1 MRRRGCPL
9 PQKASENSSK
19 NLHPVC
25 DQRGSGLPSTSVL
38 ACDSVGEGGPPLRG
52 HSLVMLVPCSAQP
65 DLTLVGG
72 QTRCSA
78 RLHSCQ
84 LARPARLPWQS
95 YRMSAEPAAPASS
108 LLGARATSG
117 RPRGLPGRREIPQR
131 PLGVLGLGQVL
142 TPASRGQGM
151 TRASLGG
158 HGDGGNLA
166 GGRGVPRGQ
175 K

>member
-1 MRRRGCPL
+1 MSQRIPARTCTLCVTREEVGFPRHQSWPVTVRG
-9 PQKASENSSK
+9 
-19 NLHPVC
+19 
-25 DQRGSGLPSTSVL
+25 R
-38 ACDSVGEGGPPLRG
+38 GGPPLRG

-65 DLTLVGG
+65 DLALVGG

-117 RPRGLPGRREIPQR
+117 RPRGLPGSREIPQR

-142 TPASRGQGM
+142 TPASRVGL
-151 TRASLGG
+151 LGG